1 MFDTALRRGAGWQ
14 AAHEDLIRLARTRAG
29 LDFEEGEKLRGA
41 ERARVH
47 ERLGYGSFVE
57 YIERLFGYSPRL
69 TLEKLRVAQALD
81 GLPQLAAALREGNVS
96 WSSVRELTRV
106 ATPDTERDWLEASRE
121 CTMREIERLVSGHRP
136 GDLPSDAKDWRA
148 ERHVLRFEVSAEVLA
163 SFREAQA
170 KLRRDAGG
178 PLDDDAALLLM
189 ARHVLGG
196 PTDDGRASYQIALTV
211 CEACARATQTG
222 LGEVLQ
228 ISPEVAEMA
237 SCDAQQIKRMHTES
251 RSHHQRGDAPHGHVS
266 GTRLRASNKKESAR
280 IGGGGE
286 GSDETHVGRPS
297 PGDETHVGQP
307 FPGNETHVGQPF
319 PGDETHVGRSFSG
332 KRQPFAGDHSQRASQ
347 TVPPAVRRA
356 VMLRDRHRCQVP
368 GCRHATFVDVHHL
381 RAREAGGGHGL
392 DNLLTLCGAH
402 HRACHRGDLLI
413 VRSASGGLGFWHAD
427 GTAYGGRPNASEVDV
442 VAKAVR
448 GLRNLGFGE
457 RETRDAVRAARAHV
471 GCDAGVESLLR
482 SALERLTRKSW
493 EKVS

>member
-14 AAHEDLIRLARTRAG
+14 AAHEALIRLARTRAG
-29 LDFEEGEKLRGA
+29 LDFEEGEKLRAA

-81 GLPQLAAALREGNVS
+81 GLQQLSAALREGGVN
-96 WSSVRELTRV
+96 WSSARELTRV
-106 ATPDTERDWLEASRE
+106 ATGETERDWLEASRGR
-121 CTMREIERLVSGHRP
+121 TVREIEKLVSGHRP

-196 PTDDGRASYQIALTV
+196 PTDDGRASYQIALTI

-222 LGEVLQ
+222 LGEALQ

-237 SCDAQQIKRMHTES
+237 SCDAQQIKRIHAES
-251 RSHHQRGDAPHGHVS
+251 RSRHQRDDAPHGHVDA
-266 GTRLRASNKKESAR
+266 RLRASTKKETA
-280 IGGGGE
+280 GGD
-286 GSDETHVGRPS
+286 GSDETHVGPPC
-297 PGDETHVGQP
+297 PGDQTHVGSP
-307 FPGNETHVGQPF
+307 FPSE
-319 PGDETHVGRSFSG
+319 
-332 KRQPFAGDHSQRASQ
+332 RQPLAGAHSHRASQ

-356 VMLRDRHRCQVP
+356 VLLRDRHRCQVP
-368 GCRHATFVDVHHL
+368 DCRHATFVDVHHL
-381 RAREAGGGHGL
+381 RARAARGGNDL
-392 DNLLTLCGAH
+392 ENLLTLCGAH

-413 VRSASGGLGFWHAD
+413 ERSPSGGLGFRHTD
-427 GTAYGGRPNASEVDV
+427 GTAYGGRPSTGEVDM
-442 VAKAVR
+442 VAKMVR
-448 GLRNLGFGE
+448 GLCNLGFGE
-457 RETRDAVRAARAHV
+457 REARDAVRAAHAHV
-471 GCDAGVESLLR
+471 GNDGGVKSLMR
-482 SALERLTRKSW
+482 SALERLTRNKLREGVMKPRRIGS
-493 EKVS
+493 